1 MARWRVIP
9 SAVPEETDMTAYIA
23 KRLLTGLVLMVAL
36 SMLIFGL
43 LRLAPGDPVD
53 AYVDPMVSMSAEDM
67 SRLRARLGLDK
78 PLPVQYLAWLET
90 TLTGDL
96 GRSLQRNGEPVSAL
110 IGARIGPTLL
120 LMLSGFALAIVAG
133 IVFGVI
139 AAINRGSLVDR
150 ALMFFGSVGVSSPA
164 FLTALI
170 GLYIFSMKL
179 GWAPAGGML
188 TPAMPFS
195 MSDLLGHLI
204 LPALILAF
212 YQTAMVMNYM
222 RSSVLEVVGQDFV
235 RTAKAKGLSKW
246 RIINKHI
253 VRNALLPVVTLIGS
267 TLGLAV
273 GGAIFIESVFN
284 WPGMG
289 LLLVNA
295 VELRDY
301 PVIMGATLVIG
312 AWVILMNIATD
323 LVYRLI
329 DPRVKVA

>member
-1 MARWRVIP
+1 MV
-9 SAVPEETDMTAYIA
+9 AYIT
-23 KRLLTGLVLMVAL
+23 KRVLTGLILMIAL

-53 AYVDPMVSMSAEDM
+53 AYVDPMVSMSADDM
-67 SRLRARLGLDK
+67 AKLRARFGLDK
-78 PLPVQYLAWLET
+78 PLPIQYLAWLQT
-90 TLTGDL
+90 TVQGDL
-96 GRSLQRNGEPVSAL
+96 GRSLQRNGEPVIRL
-110 IGARIGPTLL
+110 IGDRIGPTLL
-120 LMLSGFALAIVAG
+120 LMLSGFAVAIVAG
-133 IVFGVI
+133 IGFGVI
-139 AAINRGSLVDR
+139 AAIKRGSIIDR
-150 ALMFFGSVGVSSPA
+150 ILMVFGSVGVSSPA
-164 FLTALI
+164 FLTALV
-170 GLYIFSMKL
+170 GLYVFSMEL

-188 TPAMPFS
+188 TPATPFS
-195 MSDLLGHLI
+195 IGDLLSHLV
-204 LPALILAF
+204 LPALLLAF
-212 YQTAMVMNYM
+212 YQTALVMNYM
-222 RSSVLEVVGQDFV
+222 RSSVLEVVNQDFV
-235 RTAKAKGLSKW
+235 RTAKAKGLSEW
-246 RIINKHI
+246 RIIRKHI

-312 AWVILMNIATD
+312 GWVILMNIATD
-323 LVYRLI
+323 LAYRSI